1 MEFAAS
7 LYVDSALRDNLFQYP
22 IRGIENSKAT
32 PHNCVCGRMGE
43 RPAIRPQTHLYG
55 VAFVFTVGP
64 PAFHARLP
72 KADTSRG
79 GYLANRVLR
88 VVDQLSPGA
97 RMAAAGFSSQFMEP
111 SSWLGRLC
119 QGSMHTN

>member
-1 MEFAAS
+1 M
-7 LYVDSALRDNLFQYP
+7 
-22 IRGIENSKAT
+22 
-32 PHNCVCGRMGE
+32 
-43 RPAIRPQTHLYG
+43 HLWG

-64 PAFHARLP
+64 PAFHERLP

-119 QGSMHTN
+119 QGSIHTN